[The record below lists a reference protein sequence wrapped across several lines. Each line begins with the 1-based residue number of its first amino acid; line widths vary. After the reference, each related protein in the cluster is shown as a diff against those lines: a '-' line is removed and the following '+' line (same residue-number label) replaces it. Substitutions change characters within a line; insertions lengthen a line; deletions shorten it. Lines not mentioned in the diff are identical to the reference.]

1 MDGLVPDR
9 LLGDV
14 SGDRRPLYR
23 RPARP
28 QTFARLFVDRERRDC
43 RHRRWRRLP
52 RLDVGQY
59 DAGGARLWRWLV
71 ARTEPRVLQMSVV
84 LRGGLCLSDQARR
97 RHRAA
102 RRPFQADACHRS
114 VFHRRRRG
122 DLRLAAVQRLRQ
134 RVRDL
139 FRAFQQRDD
148 AHLGEAGARRRR
160 RGAGVCRRGLG
171 AEHYARVRCDLPR
184 RRT

>member
-9 LLGDV
+9 LLGHV

-23 RPARP
+23 RPTRSQAS
-28 QTFARLFVDRERRDC
+28 AGLFVDRECGDR
-43 RHRRWRRLP
+43 RHRLWRRLP
-52 RLDVGQY
+52 WLDVGQY
-59 DAGGARLWRWLV
+59 DVGGARLWRRIA
-71 ARTEPRVLQMSVV
+71 ARTQPCVLQVPVV
-84 LRGGLCLSDQARR
+84 LRGGLRLSSEACREHGTTR
-97 RHRAA
+97 WSV
-102 RRPFQADACHRS
+102 QADAGDGDLL
-114 VFHRRRRG
+114 HRRWRG
-122 DLRLAAVQRLRQ
+122 DLGVTAVQRFRQ

-139 FRAFQQRDD
+139 FRVVQQRDD

-171 AEHYARVRCDLPR
+171 AEHYARVRCDLPG